1 MAMTDTAG
9 NDFDSAYIEQLLPCY
24 VTGKLD
30 AGERAEV
37 EAALKRFPELRAQL
51 DLIQAEA
58 NGTVELNEAMAM
70 PRAGA
75 TERFMELVQKDMQ
88 RPAPA
93 KPSPFEGLLD
103 WLASQLAGPPRWAV
117 AAAVLAIVVQ
127 AALIGGLVVER
138 QGNGYHTAGGGETLS
153 EGTRVLARF
162 SDGVTLAVLNERLA
176 ALGIAIVDGPRAGG
190 LFTLRIGPDDMSITE
205 RDTKIAGLKANADFV
220 VFVGPVQ

>member
-1 MAMTDTAG
+1 MTNTAG
-9 NDFDSAYIEQLLPCY
+9 HEFDAAYIEQLLPWY

-30 AGERAEV
+30 ASERADV
-37 EAALKRFPELRAQL
+37 ENALKRFPELQAQL
-51 DLIQAEA
+51 DLIQAEV

-93 KPSPFEGLLD
+93 KPSPFEGLME

-138 QGNGYHTAGGGETLS
+138 QDNGFHTAGGGETLS

-162 SDGVTLAVLNERLA
+162 SDGVTLVVLNERLT
-176 ALGIAIVDGPRAGG
+176 ALGIAVVDGPKAGG
-190 LFTLRIGPDDMSITE
+190 LFTLRIGPDDMTVSE
-205 RDTKIAGLKANADFV
+205 RDTKIAALKANADFV